1 MKPIQKLVLLKTAW
15 CEWYDGDE
23 VTGNFGHIEEH
34 GPNSGHERFNFRR
47 AAGDFFRGYIPPI
60 GKHHSLPHPADP
72 DNWTV
77 VWVSK
82 KPGTTGV
89 RIVGVYFDASFDP
102 KGGSYEVV
110 GESIGYCVTAPDG
123 FVVRPELRTESFKSP
138 IKSGPCFYLR
148 GGDNDTKRRVLA
160 TYLSKEIV
168 RLQAETE
175 AEADSLIGQISF
187 PTNEHIRKVEKA
199 AIDFVWRHFEGRRY
213 KMTDRQ
219 SEKVGYD
226 LEAVSA
232 RSKLLLEV
240 KGTSGKTPHA
250 FITSNELAKAR
261 GASGADWRM
270 CIVTDALAKPKVTVL
285 TAKEFL
291 AKFSLEPICYRAVL
305 K

>member
-15 CEWYDGDE
+15 CDLYDGDE

-47 AAGDFFRGYIPPI
+47 AADGFFRGYIPPI
-60 GKHHSLPHPADP
+60 GKHHSVPSPADP

-82 KPGTTGV
+82 KPGNTGV
-89 RIVGVYFDASFDP
+89 RIVGVYFDASFHP
-102 KGGSYEVV
+102 ERVNYEVA
-110 GESIGYCVTAPDG
+110 GETIGYCVTASGG
-123 FVVRPELRTESFKSP
+123 FVVPPALRSESFKSP

-148 GGDNDTKRRVLA
+148 GGDNDIKRRVLA
-160 TYLSKEIV
+160 TYLSKEIA
-168 RLQAETE
+168 RLLAETE
-175 AEADSLIGQISF
+175 AETDGIVGQISF
-187 PTNEHIRKVEKA
+187 PTTEHTRKVEMA
-199 AIDFVWRHFEGRRY
+199 AIAFVWRHFEGRRY
-213 KMTDRQ
+213 TMTDRQ
-219 SEKVGYD
+219 SERVGYD
-226 LEAVSA
+226 LEAVLA

-240 KGTSGKTPHA
+240 KGTSGRTPHA
-250 FITSNELAKAR
+250 YITSNELAKAR

-270 CIVTDALAKPKVTVL
+270 CMVTDALTKPKLTVL

-291 AKFSLEPICYRAVL
+291 KKFSLEPICYRAVL